1 MFVNAQELQS
11 QYRIHFWARG
21 EKSLNRSWLNLFSV
35 LLHLHRAPST
45 ASIVIDTD
53 CDGSHLRWTQKAPV
67 SSVSA
72 GCNCHPSKLL
82 LTLYIS
88 LMAPLYLLTP
98 LSSLSLI
105 PPKLCIH
112 TRRRS
117 VEQGG
122 LLIGTSLIIWSY
134 SVPAVICFDLW
145 SQHCFET
152 TDYFYLVAVIKVT
165 LLSTASAWLESSH
178 SSGDRCVSNV
188 YQNACWYASRV
199 SNPQIRI

>member
-1 MFVNAQELQS
+1 MHKSCNLNTEFTFEQGERNHWMGPDWIYFLCYCICTELRVPPQL
-11 QYRIHFWARG
+11 
-21 EKSLNRSWLNLFSV
+21 SLIRTV
-35 LLHLHRAPST
+35 TAAICVEHKRLLSLLSRLDV
-45 ASIVIDTD
+45 IVIPLNCCWPYT
-53 CDGSHLRWTQKAPV
+53 SPWWPHST
-67 SSVSA
+67 SS
-72 GCNCHPSKLL
+72 LL
-82 LTLYIS
+82 S
-88 LMAPLYLLTP
+88 P

-145 SQHCFET
+145 SQHSFET
-152 TDYFYLVAVIKVT
+152 TDYLYLVAVIKLS